1 MNYVRYFDVSPLS
14 ILFHTFI
21 LACDPRVQTLSGKV
35 NMVSRLSGKK
45 TIVVGVPGAFT
56 PTCST
61 KHVPGFLKQQD
72 ALKGKG
78 IHEVLVCSVN
88 DGAVMDAWA
97 RDQKIEGS
105 MITFLA
111 DTEGNMARS
120 LNLLL
125 DTPKIRQRLG
135 GPRLKRFAMLVK
147 EGVITEMVVAEDD
160 VPASATFADAMLEK
174 C

>member
-1 MNYVRYFDVSPLS
+1 MYFDVSPLA

-35 NMVSRLSGKK
+35 NMVSRLAGKK

-61 KHVPGFLKQQD
+61 QHVPGFLKQHD

-78 IHEVLVCSVN
+78 IQEVLVCSVN

-135 GPRLKRFAMLVK
+135 GPRLKRFAML
-147 EGVITEMVVAEDD
+147 G
-160 VPASATFADAMLEK
+160 
-174 C
+174 

>member
-1 MNYVRYFDVSPLS
+1 
-14 ILFHTFI
+14 
-21 LACDPRVQTLSGKV
+21 
-35 NMVSRLSGKK
+35 
-45 TIVVGVPGAFT
+45 
-56 PTCST
+56 
-61 KHVPGFLKQQD
+61 
-72 ALKGKG
+72 
-78 IHEVLVCSVN
+78 
-88 DGAVMDAWA
+88 
-97 RDQKIEGS
+97 